1 MLIVCVDDTGYVA
14 RLLFSMC
21 ELVSLLIVSLLKTHC
36 TDLRSLCAGTAGEQV
51 ISSQLGKERVL
62 RFKVGDKA
70 TARITP
76 TQWADVIVVATNF
89 THPEMPA
96 GMVVPYQLKV
106 ESTGDVVVCPHDV
119 PEIIVE
125 RGSAPPI
132 RSVLL

>member
-1 MLIVCVDDTGYVA
+1 
-14 RLLFSMC
+14 MC